1 MERLKTPCHPFF
13 ETFSNWEIE
22 RQEKIKSFKKVPEVK
37 CREEKGIESEH
48 WKER

>member
-1 MERLKTPCHPFF
+1 MERLENSMPSIF